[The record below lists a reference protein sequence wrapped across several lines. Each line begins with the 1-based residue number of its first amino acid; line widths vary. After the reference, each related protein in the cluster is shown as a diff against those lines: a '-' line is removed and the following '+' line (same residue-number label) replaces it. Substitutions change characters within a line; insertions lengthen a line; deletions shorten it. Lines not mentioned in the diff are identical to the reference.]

1 MKQALLRRLCDC
13 AQRFVLRG
21 GAHLVFIL
29 IGYSGLSAQEYPQIR
44 QWQEALPYFNPAAIA
59 RTESQHLMG
68 LYSYAE
74 RWSKLYAV
82 MTDLPVSFLGR
93 SHGVGGQV
101 IGRTRG
107 LFTDTEFSVRY
118 AWLQSLPRG
127 GRIQVGLEGG
137 LSRITFDGARAIAE
151 GIMNAEL
158 PTTKVEGKAF
168 DLGVGLLWEQQCFS
182 LGLSAQH
189 LFASK
194 VSFSDRYQVHLPRSY
209 TASLSLY
216 LGRVETGLSWRPSL
230 LARYHDESGYRID
243 MGLGAW
249 WRNRFTA
256 GLIYRWGRALGVQ
269 LGATIGGIFLGY
281 QGECITRRERQYQHE
296 LLLRYNLPLTRS
308 TNKPTHYKSV
318 RLL

>member
-1 MKQALLRRLCDC
+1 
-13 AQRFVLRG
+13 
-21 GAHLVFIL
+21 
-29 IGYSGLSAQEYPQIR
+29 
-44 QWQEALPYFNPAAIA
+44 
-59 RTESQHLMG
+59 
-68 LYSYAE
+68 
-74 RWSKLYAV
+74 
-82 MTDLPVSFLGR
+82 
-93 SHGVGGQV
+93 
-101 IGRTRG
+101 
-107 LFTDTEFSVRY
+107 
-118 AWLQSLPRG
+118 
-127 GRIQVGLEGG
+127 
-137 LSRITFDGARAIAE
+137 
-151 GIMNAEL
+151 MNAEL

-168 DLGVGLLWEQQCFS
+168 DLGVGLLWELQRFS

-256 GLIYRWGRALGVQ
+256 GLIYRWDRALGVQ
-269 LGATIGGIFLGY
+269 LGATIGGIFLSY